1 MQVSSTNSHY
11 WSELTTKIIFSIINM
26 CNSRVKMKKKR
37 DRKENVDKTTI
48 TWMQKP
54 TRYLGAQGCYQYQF
68 LVQKALINIHLIELP
83 IHFRE

>member
-1 MQVSSTNSHY
+1 
-11 WSELTTKIIFSIINM
+11 
-26 CNSRVKMKKKR
+26 MKKKR